1 MSYYSGNSGL
11 IEFGRSKGA
20 QDSEEFKDYD
30 FIKITQWTLN
40 SSVNLL
46 DTTTLSDWDKSS
58 DYGIRTTTGTL
69 TLLYY
74 SDEPSAG
81 ATQEST
87 PANNAASW
95 FFGAL
100 ARGVSSK
107 TKGINTDWYNDVGE
121 WERSKSAIPVR
132 LRLYLRRV
140 SDQYRDYV
148 DMRANLTSVSTA
160 STVNEISKVEVAFEA
175 DGMLNRMAF

>member
-11 IEFGRSKGA
+11 IEFGRSRGA
-20 QDSEEFKDYD
+20 KDAEEFKDYD

-74 SDEPSAG
+74 SDDSRGIP
-81 ATQEST
+81 QESE

-100 ARGVSSK
+100 ARGETNK
-107 TKGINTDWYNDVGE
+107 TNGINTDWYANVGE
-121 WERSKSAIPVR
+121 WERNKSPIPVR

-148 DMRANLTSVSTA
+148 DIRANLTSVSTA

-175 DGMLNRMAF
+175 DGMLNRQAF

>member
-11 IEFGRSKGA
+11 IEFGRSTGA
-20 QDSEEFKDYD
+20 KDANEFKDYD

-40 SSVNLL
+40 STVNLL

-74 SDEPSAG
+74 SDDSKSIP
-81 ATQEST
+81 QESD

-100 ARGVSSK
+100 ARGLTSK
-107 TKGINTDWYNDVGE
+107 TNGINTDWYKDVGE

-140 SDQYRDYV
+140 SDQYRDFV

-175 DGMLNRMAF
+175 DGMLNRMAI

>member
-11 IEFGRSKGA
+11 IEFGRSVGDK
-20 QDSEEFKDYD
+20 DSDEFKDD
-30 FIKITQWTLN
+30 VPIKITQWTLN
-40 SSVNLL
+40 SSVTLL

-74 SDEPSAG
+74 SDGGNA
-81 ATQEST
+81 QESV

-100 ARGVSSK
+100 ARGETSKSS
-107 TKGINTDWYNDVGE
+107 GINTDWYKDIGE
-121 WERSKSAIPVR
+121 WERSNSPIPVR

-140 SDQYRDYV
+140 SDTYRDYV

-160 STVNEISKVEVAFEA
+160 STVNEITKVEVAFEA
-175 DGMLNRMAF
+175 DGMLNRLAI

>member
-11 IEFGRSKGA
+11 IEFGRSRGEK
-20 QDSEEFKDYD
+20 DPDEFKDTEV
-30 FIKITQWTLN
+30 KITSWTLN

-74 SDEPSAG
+74 SDSGNA
-81 ATQEST
+81 QESV

-100 ARGVSSK
+100 ARGVTSK
-107 TKGINTDWYNDVGE
+107 TSGINTDWYQNVGE
-121 WERSKSAIPVR
+121 WERSNSPIPVR

-140 SDQYRDYV
+140 SDQYRDFV

-160 STVNEISKVEVAFEA
+160 STVNEITKVEVSFEA
-175 DGMLNRMAF
+175 DGMLNRMAI